1 MNMHAIKTLIKS
13 IREYKLQTILS
24 PLFIALEVLIEVMI
38 PFRTAKLID
47 SIENQAAM
55 QEIAGHGGV
64 LIVLAMLSLMCGA
77 FPLMLNKSA
86 V

>member
-1 MNMHAIKTLIKS
+1 MHVIKKLAGC

-38 PFRTAKLID
+38 PFITAKLID
-47 SIENQAAM
+47 SIEAQATIA
-55 QEIAGHGGV
+55 EIARHGGILV
-64 LIVLAMLSLMCGA
+64 LLAMLSL
-77 FPLMLNKSA
+77 